1 MKALMVIDGRTI
13 SPFGIKSITSHGGC
27 RRRWCS
33 HNEAK
38 KLWHPMIE
46 TYIRRLPWWKRGV
59 VRNTFPNAVHY
70 HQSYVQVRLRDHW
83 HNIRIECNTVRE
95 RDEMLIK
102 LRSEWDQ
109 AMTKFH
115 GTGCNFGL
123 KDK

>member
-1 MKALMVIDGRTI
+1 MKALMVIDGRTV
-13 SPFGIKSITSHGGC
+13 SPFDIKTITSHGGY
-27 RRRWCS
+27 RRRWD
-33 HNEAK
+33 NK

-46 TYIRRLPWWKRGV
+46 MYIRRLPWWKRGV